1 MLKDKTIL
9 LGVTGSIAAYKT
21 ANLAS
26 LLVKQHCDVHVLMT
40 ANATEFISP
49 ITFETLTNNKVPVDT
64 FDRNFQYNTEHIAL
78 AKRADLV
85 VIAPATANI
94 IAKLANG
101 IADDMLTT
109 TVLACRCNKIIAP
122 AMNTAMY
129 ENPVTQENLNKLKS
143 FGWKVITPA
152 SGWLAC
158 GDVGL
163 GKMPEPELLLE
174 TILFESACKKDMAGL
189 KVLVTAGPTMEAL
202 DPVRFISNHSSG
214 KMGYAIARAAAQR
227 GAEVTLVSGK
237 TALDPPLYVEVVN
250 VLSAADMFEA
260 VTSRS
265 ADQDI
270 IIKAAAVSDYRP
282 AEVAH
287 DKIKKKD
294 DNLSIPL
301 VRTMD
306 ILKYLGE
313 HRREGQFLCGFSME
327 TQNLI
332 ENSRK
337 KLESKHV
344 DMIACNNLKDEGAGF
359 AVNTNLLTLITS
371 DDEIRLPLLTKE
383 EVAHKLLDAILSHRV
398 KP

>member
-237 TALDPPLYVEVVN
+237 TALDPPLYVELVN

-294 DNLSIPL
+294 DDLSIPL

-313 HRREGQFLCGFSME
+313 HRRKRQFLCGFSME

-344 DMIACNNLKDEGAGF
+344 DMIACNNLKEEGAGF

>member
-237 TALDPPLYVEVVN
+237 TALDPPLYVELVN

-294 DNLSIPL
+294 DDLSIPL

-344 DMIACNNLKDEGAGF
+344 DMIACNNLKEEGAGF

>member
-1 MLKDKTIL
+1 MLKEKTVL
-9 LGVTGSIAAYKT
+9 LGVTGSIAAYKA

-49 ITFETLTNNKVPVDT
+49 ITFETLTDNKVPVDT
-64 FDRNFQYNTEHIAL
+64 FDRNFQYSTEHIAL

-85 VIAPATANI
+85 VIAPATANV

-109 TVLACRCNKIIAP
+109 TVLACRCKKIIAP

-129 ENPVTQENLNKLKS
+129 ENPVTQQNLNKLKN
-143 FGWKVITPA
+143 FGWEVITPA

-158 GDVGL
+158 GDIGL

-174 TILFESACKKDMAGL
+174 TILFDSAHEKDMKGL
-189 KVLVTAGPTMEAL
+189 KVLVTAGPTIEAL
-202 DPVRFISNHSSG
+202 DPVRFITNHSSG

-227 GAEVTLVSGK
+227 GAQVTLVSGK
-237 TALDPPLYVEVVN
+237 TALDPPLYMDVVN

-265 ADQDI
+265 SEQDI

-282 AEVAH
+282 AEVA
-287 DKIKKKD
+287 DNKMKKKED
-294 DNLSIPL
+294 DLSIPL
-301 VRTMD
+301 VRTAD

-337 KLESKHV
+337 KLQSKQV
-344 DMIACNNLKDEGAGF
+344 DMIACNNLKEEGAGF

-371 DDEIRLPLLTKE
+371 QDEIRLPLLTKE
-383 EVAHKLLDAILSHRV
+383 EVAHRLLDAILSHRG
-398 KP
+398 

>member
-109 TVLACRCNKIIAP
+109 TVLACRCKKIIAP

-237 TALDPPLYVEVVN
+237 TALDPPLYVELVN

-294 DNLSIPL
+294 DDLSIPL

>member
-1 MLKDKTIL
+1 
-9 LGVTGSIAAYKT
+9 
-21 ANLAS
+21 
-26 LLVKQHCDVHVLMT
+26 
-40 ANATEFISP
+40 
-49 ITFETLTNNKVPVDT
+49 
-64 FDRNFQYNTEHIAL
+64 
-78 AKRADLV
+78 
-85 VIAPATANI
+85 
-94 IAKLANG
+94 
-101 IADDMLTT
+101 
-109 TVLACRCNKIIAP
+109 
-122 AMNTAMY
+122 
-129 ENPVTQENLNKLKS
+129 
-143 FGWKVITPA
+143 
-152 SGWLAC
+152 
-158 GDVGL
+158 
-163 GKMPEPELLLE
+163 
-174 TILFESACKKDMAGL
+174 MAGL

-294 DNLSIPL
+294 GDLSIPL

-359 AVNTNLLTLITS
+359 AVNTNLLTLITA
-371 DDEIRLPLLTKE
+371 DNEIRLPLLTKE
-383 EVAHKLLDAILSHRV
+383 EVAHKLLDAILAHRV
-398 KP
+398 KQ

>member
-78 AKRADLV
+78 AKSADLV
-85 VIAPATANI
+85 VIAPATANV

-109 TVLACRCNKIIAP
+109 TVLACRCKKIIAP

-294 DNLSIPL
+294 DDLSIPL

-383 EVAHKLLDAILSHRV
+383 EVANKLLDAILSHRV

>member
-109 TVLACRCNKIIAP
+109 TVLACRCKKIIAP

-237 TALDPPLYVEVVN
+237 TALDPPLYVELVN

>member
-85 VIAPATANI
+85 VIAPATANV

-344 DMIACNNLKDEGAGF
+344 DMIACNNLKEEGAGF
-359 AVNTNLLTLITS
+359 AVNTNLLTLITA
-371 DDEIRLPLLTKE
+371 DNEIRLPLLTKE
-383 EVAHKLLDAILSHRV
+383 EVAHKLLDAILAHRV
-398 KP
+398 KQ

>member
-85 VIAPATANI
+85 VIAPATANV

-294 DNLSIPL
+294 DDLSIPL

-337 KLESKHV
+337 KLESKQV
-344 DMIACNNLKDEGAGF
+344 DMIACNNLKEEGAGF

-383 EVAHKLLDAILSHRV
+383 EVAHKLLDAILAHRV

>member
-78 AKRADLV
+78 AKSADLV
-85 VIAPATANI
+85 VIAPATANV

-109 TVLACRCNKIIAP
+109 TVLACRCKKIIAP

-237 TALDPPLYVEVVN
+237 TALDPPLYVELVN

-294 DNLSIPL
+294 DDLSIPL

-371 DDEIRLPLLTKE
+371 DDEIQLPLLTKE
-383 EVAHKLLDAILSHRV
+383 EVAHKLLDAVLAHRV

>member
-85 VIAPATANI
+85 VIAPATANV

-294 DNLSIPL
+294 DDLSIPL

-313 HRREGQFLCGFSME
+313 HRRKRQFLCGFSME

-344 DMIACNNLKDEGAGF
+344 DMIACNNLKEEGAGF

-383 EVAHKLLDAILSHRV
+383 EVAHKLLDAILAHRV